1 MEIRLAYYELERDMK
16 EYIINGGQPLDGA
29 LEIKGAKN
37 SILPLMA
44 ASILTDEITVLHNC
58 PNISDVDSMIN
69 ILECLGSKIIR
80 SGRDVIIDNSMTD
93 KSEIPAS
100 LAKELR
106 SSVFLLGSLLS
117 RHKKAKVAYPGG
129 CDIGLR
135 PIDIHITG
143 LRELGIE
150 IQEQGGYILCNC
162 LNAKSADIVL
172 DLPSVGATENLMLAS
187 VFIKGKTVIRN
198 CAKEPEIVDLQKFLN
213 TMGAKIRGAGSSVI
227 VVEGVDKL
235 HGIDY
240 TPIPDRIVAGTYLIA
255 AAMCGG
261 NVELSGVNPEHI
273 SSLISKLSKTTCK
286 VHIKNDRILIRSKG
300 RQKSLE
306 CIETMYY
313 PGFPT
318 DLQSQIM
325 AMQTVSRGT
334 SVIVEN
340 IFETRFKTA
349 SQLKKLGADITIK
362 GRVAVIRGVKELI
375 GAEVAASDLRGGA
388 SLVLAGLVAKG
399 TSIVKDIHYIDRGYE
414 DLSVE
419 LQKLGANV
427 RRT

>member
-16 EYIINGGQPLDGA
+16 EYIINGGQSLDGA

-58 PNISDVDSMIN
+58 PYISDVDSMIN
-69 ILECLGSKIIR
+69 ILEGLGSKIIR

-235 HGIDY
+235 HGIEY

>member
-1 MEIRLAYYELERDMK
+1 MK
-16 EYIINGGQPLDGA
+16 EYIINGGRPLEGTV
-29 LEIKGAKN
+29 EIRGAKN
-37 SILPLMA
+37 SILPLLA
-44 ASILTDEITVLHNC
+44 GCILTDEIVVLHDC
-58 PNISDVDSMIN
+58 PHISDVDSMIK
-69 ILECLGSKIIR
+69 ILEVLGCKIIR
-80 SGRDVIIDNSMTD
+80 KDRDLIVDSGGVCNSQ
-93 KSEIPAS
+93 IPSS

-106 SSVFLLGSLLS
+106 SSIFLLGSLLS
-117 RHKKAKVAYPGG
+117 RLKKAKVAYPGG

-135 PIDIHITG
+135 PIDIHIAG
-143 LRELGIE
+143 LRELNID
-150 IQEQGGYILCNC
+150 IQEQGGFIVCNSQ
-162 LNAKSADIVL
+162 NAKCADVVL
-172 DLPSVGATENLMLAS
+172 DLPSVGATENLMMSS
-187 VFIKGKTVIRN
+187 VFVKGKTVIRN

-213 TMGAKIRGAGSSVI
+213 AMGAKIKGAGSSVI
-227 VVEGVDKL
+227 VVEGVDRL
-235 HGIDY
+235 HGVEY

-255 AAMCGG
+255 TAMCGG
-261 NVELSGVNPEHI
+261 NVELKNVNSEHI

-286 VHIKNDRILIRSKG
+286 IYVKNDRIIVKSKG
-300 RQKSLE
+300 RQKSLD

-349 SQLKKLGADITIK
+349 SELKKLGADVTIK
-362 GRVAVIRGVKELI
+362 GKVAVVRGVKELI
-375 GAEVAASDLRGGA
+375 GSEVTATDLRGGA

-399 TSIVKDIHYIDRGYE
+399 ETIVKDIHHIDRGYE
-414 DLSVE
+414 DMSLDLSA
-419 LQKLGANV
+419 LGANI

>member
-69 ILECLGSKIIR
+69 ILEGLGSKIIR

-235 HGIDY
+235 HGIEY

-427 RRT
+427 RRS

>member
-69 ILECLGSKIIR
+69 ILEGLGSKIIR

-235 HGIDY
+235 HGIEY

-261 NVELSGVNPEHI
+261 NVELSGVIPEHI

>member
-69 ILECLGSKIIR
+69 ILEGLGSKIIR

-235 HGIDY
+235 HGIEY

-255 AAMCGG
+255 VAMCGG

>member
-1 MEIRLAYYELERDMK
+1 MK
-16 EYIINGGQPLDGA
+16 EYIINGGQALDGTV
-29 LEIKGAKN
+29 EIRGAKN
-37 SILPLMA
+37 SILPLLA
-44 ASILTDEITVLHNC
+44 GSILTDEITVLHNC
-58 PNISDVDSMIN
+58 PNISDVDSMIK
-69 ILECLGSKIIR
+69 ILEGLGSKIIR
-80 SGRDVIIDNSMTD
+80 NSRDIVIDNSMAN
-93 KSEIPAS
+93 KWEIPAH

-106 SSVFLLGSLLS
+106 SSIFLLGSLLS
-117 RHKKAKVAYPGG
+117 RNKKAKVAYPGG

-135 PIDIHITG
+135 PIDIHIAG

-150 IQEQGGYILCNC
+150 IQEQGGYIYCNC
-162 LNAKSADIVL
+162 QNAKSADVVL
-172 DLPSVGATENLMLAS
+172 DLPSVGATENLMMSS
-187 VFIKGKTVIRN
+187 VFIKGRTVIRN

-213 TMGAKIRGAGSSVI
+213 AMGAKIRGAGTSVI

-235 HGIDY
+235 HGVEY

-255 AAMCGG
+255 TAMCGG
-261 NVELSGVNPEHI
+261 NVELTNVNPEHI

-286 VHIKNDRILIRSKG
+286 VHIKNDRILIKSKG
-300 RQKSLE
+300 RQKSLD

-349 SQLKKLGADITIK
+349 GELKKLGADITIK
-362 GRVAVIRGVKELI
+362 GRVAVVKGVKELI
-375 GAEVAASDLRGGA
+375 GGEVHASDLRGGA
-388 SLVLAGLVAKG
+388 SLVLAGLVAG
-399 TSIVKDIHYIDRGYE
+399 GQTVVKDIYHIDRGYE
-414 DLSVE
+414 DMSIDL
-419 LQKLGANV
+419 LKLGANIK
-427 RRT
+427 RT